1 MMHMAKMLIKHRV
14 KLSALCR
21 VKHDYKNTLTILQNY
36 QFNIN
41 VFTGSL

>member
-1 MMHMAKMLIKHRV
+1 MMHMAEMLIKHKV
-14 KLSALCR
+14 KPSALCR
-21 VKHDYKNTLTILQNY
+21 VKHDHNNTLTILQNY